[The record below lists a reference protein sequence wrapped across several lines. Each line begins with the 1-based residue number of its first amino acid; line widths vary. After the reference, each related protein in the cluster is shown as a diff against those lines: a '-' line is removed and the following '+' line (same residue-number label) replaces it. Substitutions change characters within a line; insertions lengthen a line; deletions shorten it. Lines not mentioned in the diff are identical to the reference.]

1 MYIRILIM
9 IFALL
14 SVSSFAKAQWEEHF
28 SYGGCAYG
36 GACKGGAF
44 AGNSL
49 AFYSYDMDDM
59 SISKYSKINCLSA
72 ANISAVDY
80 SDGYFFVGYS
90 DGAIDIVKESNLS
103 TRTINDLKRS
113 DVVVLKSVSSFYK
126 YGTHL
131 YCAFASG
138 LLDINLSKYE
148 TRGYYKMLP
157 STPAARDV
165 VVFNDSIY
173 VATSS
178 GIMVASAQNNLLENV
193 NNWKRVA
200 DNSSSFCDLMVIDDR
215 LYAAMGSWGS
225 VCDICEIPS
234 SSQIF
239 KKRTVQSYRG
249 TASKSG
255 KALFASVNSI
265 AIADVKDLSQNI
277 ATISAFSF
285 LENGEAVSA
294 TPNLRSISFV
304 SPDIISCADA
314 SQGLVISDLSGNA
327 ERHWV
332 NSPSNTY
339 AHDVLFSNGT
349 LYATFGGLTGAYDNQ
364 NRAAGVHIFSD
375 GKWSSYAQSG
385 RDMIELCVNPNAP
398 DTVYAST
405 WGTGI
410 MKIERGKG
418 ITQRYNEYNSTLEDI
433 FSPGRQYV
441 RCGSLTF
448 DKGGNLYVQN
458 AETPIGIKVRLADGT
473 WTSGLSYAITDGL
486 HSVRDIV
493 TTSNDNIWILIPRTD
508 YRGLMVFN
516 TNGTP
521 EDQSDDLYRSTVEPK
536 IKDSNF
542 IGKLPVVDQ
551 DGEELPPY
559 YYALAE
565 DKDGVLWI
573 GTSDGVYRFAHNDI
587 VLKDV
592 AHSQYLEH
600 VKVPR
605 NDGTNLADYLLG
617 GVQVSS
623 IIIDSENRKWFGTY
637 TDGLYL
643 VSADGMRMLEHFT
656 EGNSPLPSNQ
666 INAMT
671 YDEKS
676 GKIYI
681 SVGTIGIVAY
691 QTDSKNEGD
700 DKHDDIDAHIY
711 PNPVLPSFTGDV
723 TIEGL
728 PDDTDVRISDV
739 QGRLVYS
746 GKSSNGVLYW
756 NTARFG
762 YGPRVAPGIYIVW
775 IQTMDAKQ
783 KAVGK
788 IAIIK

>member
-1 MYIRILIM
+1 MRIRIIAV

-14 SVSSFAKAQWEEHF
+14 SVPSSVMAQWEEHF
-28 SYGGCAYG
+28 SYNGSAYG
-36 GACKGGAF
+36 GACKSGAYV
-44 AGNSL
+44 GNSL
-49 AFYSYDMDDM
+49 AFYSYDMDDL
-59 SISKYSKINCLSA
+59 SISKYSTINCLSA
-72 ANISAVDY
+72 ANISTVDY

-113 DVVVLKSVSSFYK
+113 DVVVSKSVNSFCK
-126 YGTHL
+126 NGTHL

-138 LLDINLSKYE
+138 LLDINLSKNE

-157 STPAARDV
+157 SAPSARDV
-165 VVFNDSIY
+165 IVFNDSIY
-173 VATSS
+173 VATSA
-178 GIMVASAQNNLLENV
+178 GILVASAHNDLLENV
-193 NNWKRVA
+193 KNWKRVA
-200 DNSSSFCDLMVIDDR
+200 DNTSSFCELMEIDGR
-215 LYAAMGSWGS
+215 LYAAMGNWGAT
-225 VCDICEIPS
+225 CDICEVS
-234 SSQIF
+234 CSSQFI
-239 KKRTVQSYRG
+239 KIRTVHSYRG
-249 TASKSG
+249 TASKG
-255 KALFASVNSI
+255 DKALFASVNGI
-265 AIADVKDLSQNI
+265 AVADVKDLTHNI
-277 ATISAFSF
+277 SNISSFSF
-285 LENGEAVSA
+285 VESGETVSV
-294 TPNLRSISFV
+294 TPNISSISFV

-314 SQGLVISDLSGNA
+314 SQGMVISDLSGGA
-327 ERHWV
+327 ERHRV
-332 NSPSNTY
+332 NSPSNPY
-339 AHDVLFSNGT
+339 AHDILFSNGV
-349 LYATFGGLTGAYDNQ
+349 LYATFGGLTEAYDNQ
-364 NRAAGVHIFSD
+364 NRAAGVHILVD
-375 GKWSSYAQSG
+375 GKWSSYAQTG
-385 RDMIELCVNPNAP
+385 RDMLQLCVSPNAP

-410 MKIERGKG
+410 MKIERDKG
-418 ITQRYNEYNSTLEDI
+418 ITQRYDEYNSPLKDI
-433 FSPGRQYV
+433 FAPGSRYV

-448 DKGGNLYVQN
+448 DKGGTLYVPN
-458 AETPIGIKVRLADGT
+458 STTEIGIKVRLADGT
-473 WTSGLSYAITDGL
+473 WTDGLSYTVSNGL
-486 HSVRDIV
+486 HSVKDMV
-493 TTSNDNIWILIPRTD
+493 TTSNDNIWVIIPRTD

-521 EDQSDDLYRSTVEPK
+521 EDQSDDVYRSTGDPK
-536 IKDSNF
+536 VKDTYF
-542 IGKLPVVDQ
+542 IGRLPIVDQ
-551 DGEELPPY
+551 DGKELPPH

-573 GTSDGVYRFAHNDI
+573 GTNDGVFRFAQNDI

-592 AHSQYLEH
+592 TRTQYFEH

-623 IIIDSENRKWFGTY
+623 IIVDSENRKWFGTY

-643 VSADGMRMLEHFT
+643 VSADGLRMLEHFT
-656 EGNSPLPSNQ
+656 EDNSPLPSNE

-671 YDEKS
+671 YDDKS
-676 GKIYI
+676 GKLYI
-681 SVGTIGIVAY
+681 SAGTVGIVAY
-691 QTDSKNEGD
+691 QTDSKKGEDNSSD
-700 DKHDDIDAHIY
+700 DVDVHIY

-746 GKSSNGVLYW
+746 GKSSNGALYW

-762 YGPRVAPGIYIVW
+762 YGPRVVPGIYIVW

-783 KAVGK
+783 KAIGK